1 MNRWSRWTG
10 LDRFQKVLLLVL
22 SAMAAVFAVLYGVT
36 VSKIGFLYRDVI
48 LIPHTE
54 NGSTVYAGKLQGAE
68 AAFTVTADKTVTFR
82 WGDREYGPYTAAED
96 PSAIPKDDESGMS
109 ELMTGVELLCGD
121 EVLFRGG
128 VLRSGQ
134 ELLLFQEDGSWADFG
149 IYATM
154 SDGTVIDG
162 DGNEV
167 DQMEPS
173 PQAILRLMDGPELTH
188 RGVLPA
194 YFGGVLLSLPV
205 GLSILFADELFRWD
219 LRFRIRSPES
229 AEPSDWELFSRKL
242 GWTVAVILIFVLY
255 LIGLTDVP

>member
-1 MNRWSRWTG
+1 M
-10 LDRFQKVLLLVL
+10 
-22 SAMAAVFAVLYGVT
+22 
-36 VSKIGFLYRDVI
+36 
-48 LIPHTE
+48 
-54 NGSTVYAGKLQGAE
+54 
-68 AAFTVTADKTVTFR
+68 
-82 WGDREYGPYTAAED
+82 
-96 PSAIPKDDESGMS
+96 
-109 ELMTGVELLCGD
+109 
-121 EVLFRGG
+121 LFN
-128 VLRSGQ
+128 
-134 ELLLFQEDGSWADFG
+134 EDGSWADLG

-173 PQAILRLMDGPELTH
+173 PQTILKLMDGPELTH
-188 RGVLPA
+188 RGIS
-194 YFGGVLLSLPV
+194 LLV

-242 GWTVAVILIFVLY
+242 GWIVAVILIFVLY

>member
-22 SAMAAVFAVLYGVT
+22 SAMAAVFAVLYAVT
-36 VSKIGFLYRDVI
+36 VSKVGLLYRDVI
-48 LIPHTE
+48 LVPHTQD
-54 NGSTVYAGKLQGAE
+54 GSTIYSGRLEGAE
-68 AAFTVTADKTVTFR
+68 AVFTVTADRAVTFR

-96 PSAIPKDDESGMS
+96 PSAVPKDDENGMN
-109 ELMTGVELLCGD
+109 ELMTGVELRCGGQ
-121 EVLFRGG
+121 VMFRGG
-128 VLRSGQ
+128 VFRNGQ
-134 ELLLFQEDGSWADFG
+134 ELFLYNEDGSWVGFD

-173 PQAILRLMDGPELTH
+173 PQAILKLMDGPELTH
-188 RGVLPA
+188 RGILPA
-194 YFGGVLLSLPV
+194 YFGGVLLSLLV

-255 LIGLTDVP
+255 LIGLTVVP